1 MKEKMEQARISHGF
15 GPCIDE
21 GSRTLI
27 LGSFPSVKSR
37 EAAFFYGH
45 PQNRFWKVLELIFE
59 DNIKPAD
66 STESGPAGKILSSA
80 AEPPASVQDAF
91 NAANSEAAIAAKKD
105 FLHRHHIALYDVIES
120 CTITGS
126 SDSSIRDVV
135 PADIMGLL
143 NAAPIERIFV
153 NGKTAKKYYDKY
165 LYPLCGQT
173 AVCLPST
180 SPANAAWSLEKLAEK
195 WEILVRPE
203 IQYVDSTSNFYS
215 DKDSRDGYLVWPDSG
230 CGENTA
236 SAALDPKSDSTRSAS
251 LPLPLI
257 RFHSLDDIGFVD
269 ASFTTRF
276 GGVSRG
282 VLGSLNLG
290 FNRGDTEENLLTN
303 WKRCAASMDCSLE
316 QMIATDQVHGT
327 EIIKAEEGQGLGT
340 GLAPA
345 AVSGLTAA
353 SAVRAGSPAEEG
365 LLRPKV
371 SGVDGFW
378 CDTPGLTLC
387 ASFADC
393 VPVYLVDPVGKRV
406 SLAHSGWKGTVLQIA
421 GKAVQIL
428 AGQGSRPQDIIAVIG
443 PSISGAHYEVT
454 EDVICAFR
462 TGRISGSVGIQD
474 MAGAEGTGLEAGNSL
489 QYPDGH
495 EVPYSDTELSDIYI
509 QTDKRH
515 FHLDLWAAI
524 YYTLI
529 HAGVR
534 PENIHFS
541 GICTWENADILWSHR
556 RSGGKR
562 GNMNAFL
569 KIKD

>member
-1 MKEKMEQARISHGF
+1 MQQERISHGF
-15 GPCIDE
+15 GPYIDS
-21 GSRTLI
+21 GSRALI

-37 EAAFFYGH
+37 EADFFYGH
-45 PQNRFWKVLELIFE
+45 PQNRFWKVLERVFD
-59 DNIKPAD
+59 DNINPVD
-66 STESGPAGKILSSA
+66 STDPGPAGKPALSDGSGR
-80 AEPPASVQDAF
+80 ASVPDAF
-91 NAANSEAAIAAKKD
+91 HTANNPTAIAAKKA
-105 FLHRHHIALYDVIES
+105 FLRRHHIALYDVIES

-230 CGENTA
+230 CGENTT

-327 EIIKAEEGQGLGT
+327 EILRAEEGMGLAI

-345 AVSGLTAA
+345 AGSPGMSADGSAVSALRPGVSGI
-353 SAVRAGSPAEEG
+353 
-365 LLRPKV
+365 
-371 SGVDGFW
+371 DGFW
-378 CDTPGLTLC
+378 CNTPGLTLC

-393 VPVYLVDPVGKRV
+393 VPVYLADPVGRRI
-406 SLAHSGWKGTVLQIA
+406 SLVHSGWKGTVGQIA
-421 GKAVQIL
+421 GKAVRIL
-428 AGQGSRPQDIIAVIG
+428 AGQGSKPQDIIAVIG
-443 PSISGAHYEVT
+443 PSISGEHYEVT
-454 EDVICAFR
+454 EDVIKAFR
-462 TGRISGSVGIQD
+462 EGQIYANGGKTAVTGPGGNTSEIEAPRS
-474 MAGAEGTGLEAGNSL
+474 ALYTEAELK
-489 QYPDGH
+489 
-495 EVPYSDTELSDIYI
+495 DIYV
-509 QTDKRH
+509 QTDRIH
-515 FHLDLWAAI
+515 YRLDLWAAI
-524 YYTLI
+524 YYTLV

-569 KIKD
+569 KIKE

>member
-230 CGENTA
+230 CGENTT

-345 AVSGLTAA
+345 AVSGSTAA

-393 VPVYLVDPVGKRV
+393 VPVYLVDPFGKRV
-406 SLAHSGWKGTVLQIA
+406 SLAHSGWKGTVGQIA

-428 AGQGSRPQDIIAVIG
+428 
-443 PSISGAHYEVT
+443 
-454 EDVICAFR
+454 
-462 TGRISGSVGIQD
+462 
-474 MAGAEGTGLEAGNSL
+474 
-489 QYPDGH
+489 
-495 EVPYSDTELSDIYI
+495 TELG
-509 QTDKRH
+509 RH
-515 FHLDLWAAI
+515 RAFDQ
-524 YYTLI
+524 
-529 HAGVR
+529 
-534 PENIHFS
+534 
-541 GICTWENADILWSHR
+541 WSP
-556 RSGGKR
+556 
-562 GNMNAFL
+562 L
-569 KIKD
+569 